1 MSNLRVS
8 QLSIYPVKS
17 LGGISLQQSALE
29 RFGLHNDRRWMVVD
43 DRGRYLT
50 QREKSRMC
58 LIQPEPLNNG
68 LRLSAPG
75 MTKLEIAHTAQIPS
89 REVRVWDD
97 HVTALDCGDTAAQWL
112 SRFLDTDCRLVYF
125 PDDGQRAVDPTYAQP
140 GDVTAFSDGFPLLL
154 ITQASLDDLNGRLAE
169 PVPMRRFR
177 PNLVIDGSE
186 HYLKPYAED
195 NWKRLRIGDL
205 TLRVV
210 KPCSR
215 CVIPTIDPTSG
226 ERHADAEPLR
236 TLASYRMHDH
246 KIFFGQNVIADGE
259 GRLEVGQPV
268 EVLD

>member
-17 LGGISLQQSALE
+17 LGGIALQRSAVE

-58 LIQPEPLNNG
+58 LIQPQPLDNG

-75 MTKLEIAHTAQIPS
+75 MDELAIAHTAQMPV

-97 HVTALDCGDTAAQWL
+97 RVDALDCGDAAARWL

-125 PDDGQRAVDPTYAQP
+125 PDDGQRAVDPAYARP

-154 ITQASLDDLNGRLAE
+154 ITQASLDDLNRRLKE
-169 PVPMRRFR
+169 PVAMRRFR

-186 HYLKPYAED
+186 AYAED
-195 NWKRLRIGDL
+195 QWKRLRIGDL

-215 CVIPTIDPTSG
+215 CVIPTIDPASG
-226 ERHADAEPLR
+226 ERNADAEPLR
-236 TLASYRMHDH
+236 TLASYRMRDH

-259 GRLEVGQPV
+259 GELEVGQAV
-268 EVLD
+268 EILE